1 MIQTESIN
9 KLSQTKENEVSEE
22 LTNIEE
28 LLAKEIETLNTA
40 RSIEAL
46 LNNLNLGYR
55 EGLDA
60 LANLKQ
66 EIENKIASF
75 DEGTAELTQK
85 LDTAKREIEN
95 AMNSI
100 EEIKPQIEKVSEL
113 AKNTESSLAR
123 LEEIN
128 TNVTQIE
135 QSIKEAIASINL
147 DEIRG
152 IGEELRNE
160 LVSSLNEK
168 ADEKLKEILNAIST
182 IQDELVNGANAIKEQ
197 VLFLLEN
204 KAMEMNKLREKTLS
218 DIEKAR
224 ADALDAIG
232 DASQTGMSEILKDY
246 EELLLYARVT
256 LNKVKID
263 RERYNKIGMEAVF
276 HTSSYPSSYVP
287 LGTELRTKDYPILY
301 RKSGVKAVGGKF
313 TIGLPKEN
321 TYIYTGKGV

>member
-1 MIQTESIN
+1 M
-9 KLSQTKENEVSEE
+9 SEE
-22 LTNIEE
+22 LQLTNIEE

-46 LNNLNLGYR
+46 LNNLNLGYQ

-85 LDTAKREIEN
+85 LDTAKREIEK

-100 EEIKPQIEKVSEL
+100 EEIKPQIEQVSEL
-113 AKNTESSLAR
+113 AKNTETSLAR

-128 TNVTQIE
+128 TNVTQLE
-135 QSIKEAIASINL
+135 QSIKEAVASVNL
-147 DEIRG
+147 DEIRS
-152 IGEELRNE
+152 IGKQIKDE
-160 LVSSLNEK
+160 LVASLNEK
-168 ADEKLKEILNAIST
+168 ADEKLEEALNS
-182 IQDELVNGANAIKEQ
+182 IKEAQ
-197 VLFLLEN
+197 DNLEN
-204 KAMEMNKLREKTLS
+204 GIGAFQEQVQYFLNEETRKLEALTKYSLEAIDKAKK
-218 DIEKAR
+218 
-224 ADALDAIG
+224 DALEAIG
-232 DASQTGMSEILKDY
+232 EVSQTGMSEILNKYTD
-246 EELLLYARVT
+246 LLLYARVT

-287 LGTELRTKDYPILY
+287 LGTELTTKDYPILY
-301 RKSGVKAVGGKF
+301 KKSGVKAVDGKF

>member
-1 MIQTESIN
+1 M
-9 KLSQTKENEVSEE
+9 SEELE

-46 LNNLNLGYR
+46 LNNLNLGYK

-85 LDTAKREIEN
+85 LNTAKSEIEK

-113 AKNTESSLAR
+113 AKNTETSLAR

-128 TNVTQIE
+128 TNVTQLE
-135 QSIKEAIASINL
+135 QSIKEAVASVNL
-147 DEIRG
+147 DEIRS
-152 IGEELRNE
+152 IGKQIKDE
-160 LVSSLNEK
+160 LVASLNEK
-168 ADEKLKEILNAIST
+168 ADEKLEKVLNSIAEA
-182 IQDELVNGANAIKEQ
+182 QGNLVKGIGAFQEQ
-197 VLFLLEN
+197 VEYFLGEETEKLEALT
-204 KAMEMNKLREKTLS
+204 KYSLEAI
-218 DIEKAR
+218 DR
-224 ADALDAIG
+224 AKKDALEAIG
-232 DASQTGMSEILKDY
+232 EVSQTGMSEILNKYTD
-246 EELLLYARVT
+246 LLLYARVT

-287 LGTELRTKDYPILY
+287 LGTELTTKDYPILY
-301 RKSGVKAVGGKF
+301 KKSGVKAVDGKF

>member
-1 MIQTESIN
+1 M
-9 KLSQTKENEVSEE
+9 SEE
-22 LTNIEE
+22 LTNIKE

-46 LNNLNLGYR
+46 LNNLNLGYQ

-66 EIENKIASF
+66 EIEGKIASF

-85 LDTAKREIEN
+85 LNTAKSEIEN

-100 EEIKPQIEKVSEL
+100 EEIKPQIEQVSEL
-113 AKNTESSLAR
+113 AKNTETSLAR

-128 TNVTQIE
+128 TNVTQLE
-135 QSIKEAIASINL
+135 QSIKEAVASVNL
-147 DEIRG
+147 DEIRS
-152 IGEELRNE
+152 IGKQIKDE
-160 LVSSLNEK
+160 LVASLNAK
-168 ADEKLKEILNAIST
+168 ADEKLEGVLNSIAEAQDSLVKGIGAI
-182 IQDELVNGANAIKEQ
+182 QEQ
-197 VLFLLEN
+197 VQFFLEEKIRELGALTKKSLEAIDDA
-204 KAMEMNKLREKTLS
+204 KKE
-218 DIEKAR
+218 
-224 ADALDAIG
+224 ALDAIG
-232 DASQTGMSEILKDY
+232 EVSNTGRVG
-246 EELLLYARVT
+246 LLLEYDAVLLYSRVT

-263 RERYNKIGMEAVF
+263 RERYNKVGMEAIF

-301 RKSGVKAVGGKF
+301 KKSGVKAVDGKF

-321 TYIYTGKGV
+321 AYIYTGKGV